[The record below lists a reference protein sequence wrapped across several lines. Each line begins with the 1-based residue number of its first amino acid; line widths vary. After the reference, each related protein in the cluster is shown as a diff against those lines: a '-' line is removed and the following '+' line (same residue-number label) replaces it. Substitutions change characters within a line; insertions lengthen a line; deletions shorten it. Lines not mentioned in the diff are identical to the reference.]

1 MLDVCL
7 ATGYWSILVRN
18 RLFKTAPDID
28 KPPFQFIH
36 IVDLSV
42 VDTMLHDSRLDARKF
57 GVSWRNS
64 STVAPA
70 RRGVPVNCPAG
81 TKLLPDTPHIA
92 GSSITSLWCREAAS
106 KKSVRDITRISY
118 FVTTMKYRM
127 QCRFIQQFCEEVY
140 AVAVFKVVQQQV
152 KWKIQLYMCEQI
164 IVLFYQELLKLLN
177 LKSVNYIFSDYCV
190 NYI

>member
-1 MLDVCL
+1 
-7 ATGYWSILVRN
+7 
-18 RLFKTAPDID
+18 
-28 KPPFQFIH
+28 
-36 IVDLSV
+36 
-42 VDTMLHDSRLDARKF
+42 
-57 GVSWRNS
+57 
-64 STVAPA
+64 
-70 RRGVPVNCPAG
+70 
-81 TKLLPDTPHIA
+81 
-92 GSSITSLWCREAAS
+92 
-106 KKSVRDITRISY
+106 
-118 FVTTMKYRM
+118 M